1 MSKTVSASRQTN
13 YCSRQHPLS
22 IATASNTPAFLLCRP
37 CPALPNHYRDAEG
50 DTVKKLIEEMAQPV
64 IDMLNLLFGHLTYD
78 CKPMNVGENATT
90 DSIAAMMEQ
99 LKVFSDDYNFGKPD
113 RGLVFKLPLFKELAA

>member
-1 MSKTVSASRQTN
+1 
-13 YCSRQHPLS
+13 
-22 IATASNTPAFLLCRP
+22 
-37 CPALPNHYRDAEG
+37 
-50 DTVKKLIEEMAQPV
+50 V

-78 CKPMNVGENATT
+78 CKPMIVGENATT